1 MSTYI
6 DIDSQFRIRGT
17 YPNPA
22 DFEVTASQVDTWFSS
37 NRTTR
42 PTAMNPASSPYEF
55 STVVY
60 LDRIIVPYVTTPFDL
75 STEPRLYVD
84 FHSKR
89 YEDIRLINAIGGVHA
104 DAKFVCNFER
114 YQEDSTNTRI
124 WMQFKCDQHQVMRFR
139 RKDPVMFRVTDRL
152 GNVIPLDLVDD
163 GPDPDPASQVMAT
176 FKITPYIID
185 GDYTNQLIQPITMNQ
200 T

>member
-1 MSTYI
+1 
-6 DIDSQFRIRGT
+6 
-17 YPNPA
+17 
-22 DFEVTASQVDTWFSS
+22 
-37 NRTTR
+37 
-42 PTAMNPASSPYEF
+42 
-55 STVVY
+55 
-60 LDRIIVPYVTTPFDL
+60 
-75 STEPRLYVD
+75 
-84 FHSKR
+84 
-89 YEDIRLINAIGGVHA
+89 
-104 DAKFVCNFER
+104 
-114 YQEDSTNTRI
+114 
-124 WMQFKCDQHQVMRFR
+124 MQFKCDQHQVMRFR